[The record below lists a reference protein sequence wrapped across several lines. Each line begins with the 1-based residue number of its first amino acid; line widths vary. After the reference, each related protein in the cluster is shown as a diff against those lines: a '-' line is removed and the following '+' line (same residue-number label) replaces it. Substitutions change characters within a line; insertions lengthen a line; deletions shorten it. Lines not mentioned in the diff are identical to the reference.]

1 MLESYFVDNIKSVPQ
16 KFGKIPEGSWIMSY
30 KVVDKKIWN
39 MIKDKK
45 LAEQAEQLE
54 QNKAKLRTMAL
65 LLSNSGMS
73 VEEIAN
79 SVGMPQDQ
87 VKLLLNK

>member
-1 MLESYFVDNIKSVPQ
+1 
-16 KFGKIPEGSWIMSY
+16 
-30 KVVDKKIWN
+30 
-39 MIKDKK
+39 
-45 LAEQAEQLE
+45 
-54 QNKAKLRTMAL
+54 
-65 LLSNSGMS
+65 MS